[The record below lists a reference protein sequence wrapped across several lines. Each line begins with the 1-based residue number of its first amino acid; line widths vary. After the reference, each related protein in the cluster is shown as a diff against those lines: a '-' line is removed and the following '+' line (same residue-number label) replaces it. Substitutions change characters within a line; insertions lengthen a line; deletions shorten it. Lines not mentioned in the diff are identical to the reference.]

1 MRQYRSILS
10 LLLAVVAVFMVSCS
24 GGPKAAPGPTYTD
37 AEIQLLQTYKTNLQK
52 FRDRAEEL
60 DGMIENEEWN
70 NIKSLIHGPLG
81 ELRFRLSSITR
92 ALEPSLQ
99 KSADDL
105 ADDTLKSIVGIDA
118 AATSFDA
125 LAAADQYNRM
135 IRNFDGFIDLIPTEF
150 N

>member
-10 LLLAVVAVFMVSCS
+10 LLLAAVAVFMVSCS
-24 GGPKAAPGPTYTD
+24 SGPTVQGPLYTD

-60 DGMIENEEWN
+60 DGFIENEEWN

-92 ALEPSLQ
+92 SLEPSLQ
-99 KSADDL
+99 KSAGDL
-105 ADDTLKSIVGIDA
+105 ADDILDEIVGIDA
-118 AATSFDA
+118 AAA
-125 LAAADQYNRM
+125 
-135 IRNFDGFIDLIPTEF
+135 NFDSSTAASQYVRMVNDFDSFIDLIPTEF
-150 N
+150 E